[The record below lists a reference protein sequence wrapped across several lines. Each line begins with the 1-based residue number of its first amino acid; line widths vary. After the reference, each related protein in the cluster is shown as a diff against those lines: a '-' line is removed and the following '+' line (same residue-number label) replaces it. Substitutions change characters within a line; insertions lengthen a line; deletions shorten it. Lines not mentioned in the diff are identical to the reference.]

1 MTHVASIGECMIELR
16 QAQGGS
22 QAGSQGGLYSRGYG
36 GDTLNTAVYLA
47 RLGIVVDYITAL
59 GDDSLSDEMIAGWAA
74 EGVGTKRVARLSGK
88 LPGLYM
94 IQTDDKGERKFF
106 HWRETAAARCLMDLP
121 ETEDL
126 LNSLPTYDLV
136 YLSAITLSLY
146 SEDGRERLL
155 AALRRA
161 RLLGTRFVF
170 DTNFRARGWP
180 DLDLARS
187 AFSAAF
193 EAADIVLAS
202 TEDLLPLYPNETSE
216 TLLAGISQPGGG
228 AETRRARDHRAFC
241 RHDDRSEGRAG
252 DETRH
257 RHHRS
262 RRQFCG
268 GLCCRAALGRRAGRG
283 GARRPSSCRRRGV
296 LSRRHHPALRHA
308 AEENAPTR
316 DFPQGIPMSATA
328 KRQQLEMLFKEAK
341 IIPVL
346 TIDRLEDA
354 VPLAQALVAGGV
366 TTLEVTLR
374 TPVGDRGG
382 EGDHLRCA

>member
-1 MTHVASIGECMIELR
+1 MTRVASIGECMIELR

-22 QAGSQGGLYSRGYG
+22 QAGSQAGTQGGLYSRGYG

-47 RLGIVVDYITAL
+47 RLGADVDYITAL

-74 EGVGTKRVARLSGK
+74 EGVGTRRVVRIAGK

-106 HWRETAAARCLMDLP
+106 HWRESAAARSLMDLP

-146 SEDGRERLL
+146 SEDGRGLL
-155 AALRRA
+155 LEALKRA

-180 DLDLARS
+180 DLNLARS

-202 TEDLLPLYPNETSE
+202 TEDLLPLYPNETNE
-216 TLLAGISQPGGG
+216 TLLAGISSPEVVLKLAEPATILRFAGGTTEVKAEPVTRPVVDTTAAGDSFAAAYVAARLSG
-228 AETRRARDHRAFC
+228 AEPIEAA
-241 RHDDRSEGRAG
+241 RAG
-252 DETRH
+252 H
-257 RHHRS
+257 R
-262 RRQFCG
+262 
-268 GLCCRAALGRRAGRG
+268 LAGVVVCYP
-283 GARRPSSCRRRGV
+283 GA
-296 LSRRHHPALRHA
+296 
-308 AEENAPTR
+308 
-316 DFPQGIPMSATA
+316 
-328 KRQQLEMLFKEAK
+328 
-341 IIPVL
+341 IIPRYAMPPKKTPRP
-346 TIDRLEDA
+346 TISRKA
-354 VPLAQALVAGGV
+354 SQ
-366 TTLEVTLR
+366 
-374 TPVGDRGG
+374 
-382 EGDHLRCA
+382 